1 MDSSGEATA
10 LPEAPPAA
18 NGTRDFVA
26 AERAQR
32 LAKQERLLAR
42 TGPAYRFDRDH
53 TLAQLHR
60 DFDGLEPGGEDAT
73 TMRVAGRI
81 ALLRPH
87 GGAVFLRF
95 LDPTPPTHALFC
107 PRTP

>member
-1 MDSSGEATA
+1 MPVMDSPGEVT
-10 LPEAPPAA
+10 APPDAPRPR
-18 NGTRDFVA
+18 RDFVA

-53 TLAQLHR
+53 TLAQLRR

-81 ALLRPH
+81 APPPRP
-87 GGAVFLRF
+87 GGAVLSR
-95 LDPTPPTHALFC
+95 LPAPTPPT
-107 PRTP
+107 